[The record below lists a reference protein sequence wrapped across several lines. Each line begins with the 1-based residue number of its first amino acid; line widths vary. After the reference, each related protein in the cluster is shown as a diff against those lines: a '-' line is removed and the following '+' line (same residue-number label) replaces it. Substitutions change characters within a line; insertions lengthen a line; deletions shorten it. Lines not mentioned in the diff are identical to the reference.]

1 MAKYTYEQ
9 LKKDYDDF
17 HHPVI
22 VLKINGEDFASA
34 NQQFVVSDIEVEL
47 TCGFEASIASFTLYD
62 TFDMDSSS
70 FMIMDVA
77 QYIAL
82 GLPVEIALGYECKAQ
97 VVFCGYIARVNFQY
111 EAGNMPG
118 IRVTAMDVK
127 GIMMANRH
135 SRKIEA
141 KSYSD
146 AVEEI
151 FKSVPYKQL
160 QENANASITKDSK
173 IIKKVVVS
181 KTPDNFAAESVG
193 TDQATDRSIEM
204 VAESD
209 YEFVVKAAKRYNF
222 EFFTECGNVYF
233 RPAKSTSDILIEM
246 GPGRGLWYFD
256 VEYDIT
262 GLVRSVE
269 TRSTDVGKGELI
281 FAEKNINNKVSLT
294 SNANSLLNKSKKVY
308 LDPSIHSKDEA
319 EYRANSLVEEIS
331 YRFGSLECS
340 CIGIPELL
348 PGAFFML
355 KGMGTPPENK
365 FYISRVVHKMNQD
378 EGFVTKLYG
387 KASEII
393 Q

>member
-9 LKKDYDDF
+9 LKSNYGDF

-22 VLKINGEDFASA
+22 VLKINGEDFAHKD
-34 NQQFVVSDIEVEL
+34 QQFVVSDIEVEL

-70 FMIMDVA
+70 FMIKDVTK
-77 QYIAL
+77 YISL
-82 GLPVEIALGYECKAQ
+82 GLPVEIALGYEHKAQ

-127 GIMMANRH
+127 GIMMANRY
-135 SRKIEA
+135 SKRIKA

-146 AVEEI
+146 AVNEI
-151 FKSVPYKQL
+151 FKEAPYKKL
-160 QENANASITKDSK
+160 QSNAGTTGDGK
-173 IIKKVVVS
+173 IIKKLVIS
-181 KTPDNFAAESVG
+181 QTPDGSAAETAG
-193 TDQATDRSIEM
+193 ADKATDRTIEM

-233 RPAKSTSDILIEM
+233 RPAKSNSDVLIEM
-246 GPGRGLWYFD
+246 GPGKGLWYFD

-262 GLVRSVE
+262 GLVRNVE

-281 FAEKNINNKVSLT
+281 FAQKSIKNKVST
-294 SNANSLLNKSKKVY
+294 ASGADALLNKSKKVY
-308 LDPSIHSKDEA
+308 LDPSIHSKKEA

-331 YRFGSLECS
+331 YRLGSLECS
-340 CIGIPELL
+340 CIGLPELL
-348 PGAFFML
+348 PGAFFVL
-355 KGMGTPPENK
+355 KGMGEPPENK
-365 FYISRVVHKMNQD
+365 FYISRIVHKMNQD

-387 KASEII
+387 KASEIK